1 MIAGTAPWMATAA
14 LAAFFAGTASADIAP
29 RLHEGR
35 ALAAHPEEASSPGAA
50 PPPQAQVSPGAPE
63 VTSPRQ
69 AAAARPRV
77 EAAPSPF
84 TMATTALMA
93 LLIVVTV
100 LALVITLRS
109 LRKDI
114 RRRRR
119 V

>member
-1 MIAGTAPWMATAA
+1 MTAGTAPWIAAAA

-29 RLHEGR
+29 RPQESR
-35 ALAAHPEEASSPGAA
+35 ALAAHPEVASSRGVT

-84 TMATTALMA
+84 TMAMTALVA
-93 LLIVVTV
+93 LFIVVAV
-100 LALVITLRS
+100 LGLVITLRS